1 MMITNKEMQE
11 AVSTATSLVKEINT
25 VLNKA
30 IADDYQMDDTER
42 NVLRQVRDENIQ
54 TFLKIQDLRLR
65 GLL

>member
-11 AVSTATSLVKEINT
+11 AVSTATSLVEEINT